1 RCPQRHGFIAA
12 TSWTRAGNVTWVLA
26 RATLTL
32 PVSSGWRSE
41 SSTGR
46 WNSGSSSRNR
56 TPRVRKADLA
66 WAHTQAPTDESWHRS
81 AVVGRAERASAPDL
95 AAAELSGDRG
105 NHRDLQR
112 LGWLQRRQNARQTS
126 GEE

>member
-56 TPRVRKADLA
+56 TPRCARLISPGR
-66 WAHTQAPTDESWHRS
+66 TRDESWHRS